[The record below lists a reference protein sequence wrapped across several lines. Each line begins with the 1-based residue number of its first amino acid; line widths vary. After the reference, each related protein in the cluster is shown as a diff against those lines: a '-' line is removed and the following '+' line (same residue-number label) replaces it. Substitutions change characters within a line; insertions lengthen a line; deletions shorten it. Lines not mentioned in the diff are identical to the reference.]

1 MTFMDPLPE
10 RCDCGQPVEPCAGGA
25 APRCTAGEPNVSEDC
40 TVVFARA
47 S

>member
-1 MTFMDPLPE
+1 MTHMDPLPE
-10 RCDCGQPVEPCAGGA
+10 LCDCGQPVEPCAGCA
-25 APRCTAGEPNVSEDC
+25 APRCPTCEPYVSEDC